1 MKVFLREKP
10 MGEANIFTENKRLFI
25 EFSCPADMD
34 YIYRLTVSANG
45 ETLNIGVMT
54 VEKGRFYIKKR
65 LDTAFCGPSGE
76 KIEKLFIA
84 VKRIGGKGCP
94 PFDFC
99 PSDFKEL
106 EKDFPTSDEAL
117 LSAVQRGGLMK
128 LEYMGDTYIMA
139 PYDGKR
145 EFLLA
150 AFFSVVRIWETAE
163 GVFAVM
169 RLDGEN
175 APRPF

>member
-10 MGEANIFTENKRLFI
+10 MGEAKIFTENKRLFI

-34 YIYRLTVSANG
+34 YIYRLTASANG
-45 ETLNIGVMT
+45 ETQNIGVMT
-54 VEKGRFYIKKR
+54 VENGRFYIKKR
-65 LDTAFCGPSGE
+65 LDAAFCGASGE

-106 EKDFPTSDEAL
+106 ENNFPTSDEAL
-117 LSAVQRGGLMK
+117 LCAVQRGGLMK
-128 LEYMGDTYIMA
+128 LDYMGTTYIAA
-139 PYDGKR
+139 PFCEKR

-150 AFFSVVRIWETAE
+150 AFFSVVKIWETDE
-163 GVFAVM
+163 GVFALI
-169 RLDGEN
+169 RLNGEN
-175 APRPF
+175 TPCPF